1 MATVQKFLFD
11 TSFDEPGTDLVSK
24 VAAAPLRDR
33 THDQPAVAVASEA
46 EPYAGLDRRRRASD
60 APPPEPPPDLYTAA
74 QLDAA
79 REEGFLKGHASALE
93 EEGASTARLTA
104 KALKG
109 IAAGLDHLD
118 DQQQVFNAGVEKTAI
133 RLALA
138 MVRRMLPATAE
149 TGAVPE
155 IQRLLSDTLQ
165 DVLDQ
170 PRLVIRVHGSLAE
183 TIRKSVGP
191 LREDHA
197 YEGRITVRPD
207 NDLPIGD
214 CRLEWG
220 DGGIERD
227 SVRLWA
233 DIEAAVARHLEEA
246 VPPPPNDAAG
256 AMAVAEAEAEA
267 GEMAMAM
274 ECVASPPSDPQHAP
288 ENAPE
293 NAPVDAISL
302 DSARH
307 ADPDLTPGTEQGEHH
322 G

>member
-24 VAAAPLRDR
+24 VAAGPLLDR
-33 THDQPAVAVASEA
+33 AHDEPALAIPSEA

-79 REEGFLKGHASALE
+79 REEGVLKGHASALE

-104 KALKG
+104 KALAG
-109 IAAGLDHLD
+109 IAANLKGLD
-118 DQQQVFNAGVEKTAI
+118 DQQEVFNAGVEKMAI

-149 TGAVPE
+149 AGAIPE
-155 IQRLLSDTLQ
+155 IQRLVSDTLH

-170 PRLVIRVHGSLAE
+170 PRLVIRVHGALAE
-183 TIRKSVGP
+183 TIRKSVGS
-191 LREDHA
+191 LQEDHA

-246 VPPPPNDAAG
+246 VPPPPNGARD
-256 AMAVAEAEAEA
+256 AMAGEREVESVANA
-267 GEMAMAM
+267 
-274 ECVASPPSDPQHAP
+274 PSAPQAVP

-293 NAPVDAISL
+293 NAPGSANRP
-302 DSARH
+302 DSARDM
-307 ADPDLTPGTEQGEHH
+307 ALDLTPGTEQGEHH